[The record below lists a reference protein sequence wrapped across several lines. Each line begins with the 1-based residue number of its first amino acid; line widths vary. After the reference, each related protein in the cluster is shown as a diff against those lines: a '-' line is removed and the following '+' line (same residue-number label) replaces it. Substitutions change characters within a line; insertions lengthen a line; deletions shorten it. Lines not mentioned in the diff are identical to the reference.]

1 MNDETIDDAA
11 GRKMWARAAPPGAG
25 CPDDL
30 ALAAYADNRADAAT
44 VDAVEG
50 LLADCREARCLCLAA
65 VAAARQPAIE
75 PVPLN
80 AVVAARALVTE
91 TPVRRVWRVGQWAAA
106 AAGILIAAQ
115 IGFSLGVSTESY
127 RDLAQFD
134 ETTEWAG
141 LASVAEL

>member
-1 MNDETIDDAA
+1 MNDETIGDAA
-11 GRKMWARAAPPGAG
+11 GRRMWAHTARPGGG

-44 VDAVEG
+44 VDTVEG

-65 VAAARQPAIE
+65 VSAARQPAIE
-75 PVPLN
+75 PVPL
-80 AVVAARALVTE
+80 AAIVAARALVTRK
-91 TPVRRVWRVGQWAAA
+91 PVHQVWRVGQWAAA

-134 ETTEWAG
+134 DAIEWAS
-141 LASVAEL
+141 LSAVADL